1 MSQVLETKRKK
12 QPLEVFVKQV
22 NLICYTIQIT
32 SGKTFAPAYQYQA
45 VIVSRI
51 VSQTIDIYTLSWEA
65 NNIRVGSDREKY
77 RRRKELQQRAIERC
91 DSLLGLILVAK
102 MMFHLSGKRYEYWCR
117 RVMEVKDMTMTW
129 KEKDI
134 KGESL

>member
-22 NLICYTIQIT
+22 NLICYTVQIT
-32 SGKTFAPAYQYQA
+32 SGQKFAPKYQYQA
-45 VIVSRI
+45 VIVSKI
-51 VSQTIDIYTLSWEA
+51 LAKTIDIYTFSWEA
-65 NNIRVGSDREKY
+65 NNIRVGSDKEKY
-77 RRRKELQQRAIERC
+77 RRRKELQQRAIGSC
-91 DSLLGLILVAK
+91 DSLLGLIMIAK
-102 MMFHLSGKRYEYWCR
+102 TMFHLRGKQFEYWCG
-117 RVMEVKDMTMTW
+117 RVTEVKNLTQTW